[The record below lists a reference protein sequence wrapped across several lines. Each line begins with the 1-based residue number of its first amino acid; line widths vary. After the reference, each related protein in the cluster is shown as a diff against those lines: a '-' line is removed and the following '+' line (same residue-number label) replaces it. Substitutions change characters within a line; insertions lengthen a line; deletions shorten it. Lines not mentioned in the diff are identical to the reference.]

1 MQIDNKDLLTLVK
14 SFARANPLPLDKDEI
29 KGSLAEAEAY
39 LKSPIAYSGQTIKVL
54 DEDGSYKMYI
64 IQKKDEGEEE
74 LYLAPP
80 EVAIDEEKL
89 TKYIQ
94 IMNELPM
101 DNMKTGVLYILTS
114 DFTGWIWTGKEYIQV
129 FGSASNVDLSG
140 YAKLDGAAFTGSVVL
155 AADPI
160 ENMEAATKA
169 YVDKVAAAG
178 GSDPAEAIQK
188 AKEEAIEAANA
199 YTNAALTWGSF

>member
-29 KGSLAEAEAY
+29 KGSIAEAEAY
-39 LKSPIAYSGQTIKVL
+39 LNSPIAYPGQTIKVL
-54 DEDGSYKMYI
+54 DDNGNYQLYI
-64 IQKKDEGEEE
+64 IQEHEETRE
-74 LYLAPP
+74 FHLAKP
-80 EVAIDEEKL
+80 EADVDLSKL
-89 TKYIQ
+89 KKYIQ
-94 IMNELPM
+94 VMNELPEE
-101 DNMKTGVLYILTS
+101 DKQTEVLYILTS
-114 DFTGWIWTGKEYIQV
+114 DFTGWIWTGEEYIQV
-129 FGSASNVDLSG
+129 FGSANNVDLSD
-140 YAKLDGAAFTGSVVL
+140 YAKLDGATFTGSVVL

>member
-39 LKSPIAYSGQTIKVL
+39 LNSPIAYPGQTIKVL
-54 DEDGSYKMYI
+54 DDNGNYQLYI
-64 IQKKDEGEEE
+64 IQEHEETRE
-74 LYLAPP
+74 FHLAKP
-80 EVAIDEEKL
+80 EADVDISKL
-89 TKYIQ
+89 KKYIQ
-94 IMNELPM
+94 VTNELPTE
-101 DNMKTGVLYILTS
+101 DKQTEVLYVLTS
-114 DFTGWIWTGKEYIQV
+114 DFTGWIWTGEEYIQV

-140 YAKLDGAAFTGSVVL
+140 YAKLDGAVFTGSVVL

-160 ENMEAATKA
+160 EDMEAATKA

>member
-29 KGSLAEAEAY
+29 KGSIAEAEAY
-39 LKSPIAYSGQTIKVL
+39 LNSPIAYPGQTIKVL
-54 DEDGSYKMYI
+54 DDNGNYQLYI
-64 IQKKDEGEEE
+64 IQEHEETRE
-74 LYLAPP
+74 FHLAKP
-80 EVAIDEEKL
+80 EADVDISKL
-89 TKYIQ
+89 KKYIQ
-94 IMNELPM
+94 VTNELPTE
-101 DNMKTGVLYILTS
+101 DKQTEVLYVLTS
-114 DFTGWIWTGKEYIQV
+114 DFTGWIWTGEEYIQV

-140 YAKLDGAAFTGSVVL
+140 YAKLDGAVFTGSVVL

-160 ENMEAATKA
+160 EDMEAATKA

>member
-29 KGSLAEAEAY
+29 KGSIAEAEAY
-39 LKSPIAYSGQTIKVL
+39 LNSPIAYPGQTIKVL
-54 DEDGSYKMYI
+54 DDNGNYQLYI
-64 IQKKDEGEEE
+64 IQEHEETRE
-74 LYLAPP
+74 FHLAKP
-80 EVAIDEEKL
+80 EADIDISKL
-89 TKYIQ
+89 KKYIQ
-94 IMNELPM
+94 VTNELPTE
-101 DNMKTGVLYILTS
+101 DKQTEVLYILTS

-129 FGSASNVDLSG
+129 FGSANNVDLSD
-140 YAKLDGAAFTGSVVL
+140 YAKLDGATFTGSVVL

-160 ENMEAATKA
+160 EDMEAATKA